1 MRGDTERGVQ
11 GLFIPGT
18 ICEGP
23 GLYLED
29 LWILTPG
36 TFPIACSSPRRIYMD
51 TRIQAIQKVLEAPTV
66 GTEILL
72 KEEGKG
78 VNYL

>member
-1 MRGDTERGVQ
+1 
-11 GLFIPGT
+11 
-18 ICEGP
+18 
-23 GLYLED
+23 
-29 LWILTPG
+29 
-36 TFPIACSSPRRIYMD
+36 MD